1 MRDLIRGFRDLIRGL
16 RNFRQDPSAQAV
28 LGVAVL
34 VIVIVIVG
42 VGIFIALVTQIAHHL
57 VAARSPDND

>member
-28 LGVAVL
+28 LGVAV
-34 VIVIVIVG
+34 IVIVG